1 MEYLLF
7 RESKAAFG
15 FVFITLILLVFLFIE
30 IRDLRKALRDRKA
43 TRRRRLKERPFP
55 WLNVCVLG
63 FMIPVA
69 AYLIGYGS
77 WRMYQFHLDKTLC
90 DVQQA
95 SGIASV
101 ERVNPYRGTP
111 YDLLLLDTGEEN
123 RLSLHIPEGAVEDGA
138 AYAVTYFPRTMTLC
152 DARKLE

>member
-15 FVFITLILLVFLFIE
+15 LIFLTPILLIFLLIE

-63 FMIPVA
+63 ILIPAA

-77 WRMYQFHLDKTLC
+77 WRLHQFHLDKTLC

-95 SGIASV
+95 TGIASV
-101 ERVNPYRGTP
+101 ERVNPYRGAP
-111 YDLLLLDTGEEN
+111 YDLLLLDTGEES
-123 RLSLHIPEGAVEDGA
+123 RLSLHIPEGAIEDGA
-138 AYAVTYFPRTMTLC
+138 AYSVTYFPRTMTLC